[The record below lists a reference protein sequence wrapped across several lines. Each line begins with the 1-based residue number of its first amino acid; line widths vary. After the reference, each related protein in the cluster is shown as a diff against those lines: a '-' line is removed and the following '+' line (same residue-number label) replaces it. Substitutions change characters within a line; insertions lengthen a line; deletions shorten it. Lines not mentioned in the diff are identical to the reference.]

1 MIKTDVLVVGSGPAG
16 SLAARYAAMGGADVI
31 LIDKKSE
38 IGSPKRCAEGVSKD
52 GLAKVNV
59 EPNPRWI
66 TKELDGTRLVS
77 PDGTSVWI
85 TSEKVQ
91 LPESG
96 YILERKVFDKYMA
109 MEAAR
114 EGAEIKIKTLAKGLR
129 REDDGTITVEC
140 ESFGEDFDIN
150 AKIVIGAD
158 GPESHIGRWA
168 GLKCAT
174 PAKKMESGIQFE
186 MCNVEFEKD
195 DVIEFYF
202 GNDVAP
208 GGYAWIFPKGDDIA
222 NVGLAVLAPLAKK
235 SAYEYLVDFVK
246 TCPATKNAQAVEL
259 NVGGDPVGGL
269 VKEMSGDNI
278 LLCGDAASQVNPL
291 TGGGINS
298 GMLGGML
305 AGQTAAEAIAEGDC
319 SAKFLKKYEKRV
331 DEEMGDEM
339 HKYLKVCEYLLSLS
353 DDELNNIAEAFQDVD
368 FDRVSTTLIVKTLF
382 KVDKKALLK
391 LGKLF

>member
-16 SLAARYAAMGGADVI
+16 SLAARYAAMGGAEVI

-38 IGSPKRCAEGVSKD
+38 IGAPKRCAEGVSKE
-52 GLAKVNV
+52 GLAKVGV

-66 TKELDGTRLVS
+66 AKELDGTRLVS
-77 PDGTSVWI
+77 PNGTSVWI
-85 TSEKVQ
+85 TSEKAK

-96 YILERKVFDKYMA
+96 YILERKVFDKFMA

-140 ESFGEDFDIN
+140 ESFGEEFDIN

-158 GPESHIGRWA
+158 GPETHIGRWN

-174 PAKKMESGIQFE
+174 PAKKMESSIQFE

-208 GGYAWIFPKGDDIA
+208 GGYAWIFPKGEDIA
-222 NVGLAVLAPLAKK
+222 NVGLAVLAPLAEK

-305 AGQTAAEAIAEGDC
+305 AGQTAAEAIEAGDC
-319 SAKFLKKYEKRV
+319 SKKFLKKYDDRV
-331 DEEMGDEM
+331 KEEMGDEM
-339 HKYLKVCEYLLSLS
+339 HKYLKVCEYLLSLK
-353 DDELNNIAEAFQDVD
+353 DDELDNIADAFQDVD
-368 FDRVSTTLIVKTLF
+368 FERVSTTLIVKTLF

>member
-38 IGSPKRCAEGVSKD
+38 IGSPKRCAEGVSKE

-202 GNDVAP
+202 GNEVAP
-208 GGYAWIFPKGDDIA
+208 GGYAWIFPKGEDIA
-222 NVGLAVLAPLAKK
+222 NVGLAVLAPLAEK

-305 AGQTAAEAIAEGDC
+305 AGQTAAEAIEAGDC
-319 SAKFLKKYEKRV
+319 SKKFLKKYDARV
-331 DEEMGDEM
+331 KEEMGDEM
-339 HKYLKVCEYLLSLS
+339 HKYLKVCEYLLSLK
-353 DDELNNIAEAFQDVD
+353 DDELDNIADAFQDVD
-368 FDRVSTTLIVKTLF
+368 FERVSTTLIVKTLF

>member
-38 IGSPKRCAEGVSKD
+38 IGSPKRCAEGVSKE

-269 VKEMSGDNI
+269 VKEMYGDNI